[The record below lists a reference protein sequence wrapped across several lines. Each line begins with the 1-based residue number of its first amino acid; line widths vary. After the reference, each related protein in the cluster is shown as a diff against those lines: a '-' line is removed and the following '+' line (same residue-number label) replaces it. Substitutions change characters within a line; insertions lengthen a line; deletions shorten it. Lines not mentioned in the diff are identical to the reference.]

1 MTGRNGGDG
10 GPDLRVDV
18 IDEQGRVLDTVYIGE
33 ISQIPRRDETPPP
46 SLRTDRR
53 QST

>member
-1 MTGRNGGDG
+1 MPGSNAADE
-10 GPDLRVDV
+10 LRVDV

-33 ISQIPRRDETPPP
+33 ISHLPRRDETPPP
-46 SLRTDRR
+46 SLRNDRR